1 MNLTSP
7 RTLAAVFA
15 AVLGLGAAGSAS
27 AQEWKTGAGAGVGPL
42 GVGVAAMLTGPFGP
56 QVVYDAGVFHVE
68 GIVGFQSNDATTDFD
83 IGGRFFYHVHA
94 SQAADFSLGAGLGVT
109 SSDPDGPAEGT
120 TNVHIDIG
128 PQLRAFVVPNV
139 AVSATAGLAII
150 TGDADN
156 ILITG
161 DLVGTAGITYYF

>member
-7 RTLAAVFA
+7 RTLAAAFA
-15 AVLGLGAAGSAS
+15 AVLALGAAGSAS

-139 AVSATAGLAII
+139 AISATAGLAII

-161 DLVGTAGITYYF
+161 DLVGTGAITYYF

>member
-7 RTLAAVFA
+7 RTLAAAFA

-42 GVGVAAMLTGPFGP
+42 GVGVSAMLTGPVGP
-56 QVVYDAGVFHVE
+56 QVVYDTGVFHIE
-68 GIVGFQSNDATTDFD
+68 GIVGFASDDAVTEFD
-83 IGGRFFYHVHA
+83 LGGRFWYHVHA
-94 SQAADFSLGAGLGVT
+94 TQAADFSLGAGLGVT
-109 SSDPDGPAEGT
+109 STDPDGPAEST

-139 AVSATAGLAII
+139 AISASAGLGII
-150 TGDADN
+150 TGDDDFIVIRGN
-156 ILITG
+156 
-161 DLVGTAGITYYF
+161 LVGQAGITYYF

>member
-7 RTLAAVFA
+7 RTLAAAFA

-42 GVGVAAMLTGPFGP
+42 GVGVAAMLTGPLGP
-56 QVVYDAGVFHVE
+56 QVVYDTGVFHIE

-109 SSDPDGPAEGT
+109 SQDPDGPAEGT

-128 PQLRAFVVPNV
+128 PQVRAFVVPNV